1 VAPDPEQRD
10 PGRPDPGSPSAA
22 TTATETWFIRRGLP
36 HFVFRYASTRN
47 VLPRLVPLV
56 ALVFVLEVAVVAPNR
71 RYSALGSAAAVIGG
85 LAVLVGAWALANVAR
100 GRHALRLPHTIGPI
114 EVVVFVVG
122 PSVVPLAFGGQWRS
136 AIATGAI
143 NATLLCSVVLVTSY
157 GIVPMTRW
165 VVEQGVHQVRSVTG
179 VLVRALPLVFLI
191 VIVVFV
197 NTEAWQVASDL
208 HWPVLTIVCGLFLLV
223 GGVFAFIRVPGQ
235 IGEIEVDTWAER
247 FELAAD
253 SPAAPLL
260 DHLDQ
265 DAGVVPPLSR
275 REWRNVQLVVLVS
288 EGILVTV
295 VGLGMFA
302 FFVVL
307 GCFAITPAVIETW
320 IGRGPDVL
328 WSFRIFGEDLA
339 VTSELLKVCTFLA
352 AFSALQFT
360 VSLVSS
366 GDQQEEYLHQLRGE
380 LRDAFAVRAVYLVH
394 VLEGVRASEGTPTTI
409 SPT

>member
-1 VAPDPEQRD
+1 MSPDVAP
-10 PGRPDPGSPSAA
+10 S
-22 TTATETWFIRRGLP
+22 TKATEAWFIRRGLP

-47 VLPRLVPLV
+47 VLPRLIPLV

-71 RYSALGSAAAVIGG
+71 RYSTLGSVAAVLAG
-85 LAVLVGAWALANVAR
+85 LAVLVGAWALVNVLR
-100 GRHALRLPHTIGPI
+100 GRHALRLPHKIGPL

-136 AIATGAI
+136 AVVTGAI
-143 NATLLCSVVLVTSY
+143 NAALLGGVHIVTSY
-157 GIVPMTRW
+157 GLVPMTRW
-165 VVEQGVHQVRSVTG
+165 VVEQSVHQVRSVTG

-208 HWPVLTIVCGLFLLV
+208 HWPVLGLVCALLLLV
-223 GGVFAFIRVPGQ
+223 GVVFAFIRVPGQ
-235 IGEIEVDTWAER
+235 VGEIDVDTWAER
-247 FELAAD
+247 VELASD
-253 SPAAPLL
+253 SPAAPLIDDVERL
-260 DHLDQ
+260 DA
-265 DAGVVPPLSR
+265 DARAIPALSR
-275 REWRNVQLVVLVS
+275 WEWRNVQLVVIVS

-302 FFVVL
+302 FFVLL
-307 GCFAITPAVIETW
+307 GSLAITPSVIETW

-328 WSFRIFGEDLA
+328 WSFRLLGEDLA
-339 VTSELLKVCTFLA
+339 VTNELLKVCTFLA

-360 VSLVSS
+360 VSLVSN
-366 GDQQEEYLHQLRGE
+366 GDQQEEYLHQLRSE
-380 LRDAFAVRAVYLVH
+380 LRDAFAVRSVYLAY
-394 VLEGVRASEGTPTTI
+394 VLERVRASEGTPTTM

>member
-1 VAPDPEQRD
+1 MSDLTRAT
-10 PGRPDPGSPSAA
+10 AA
-22 TTATETWFIRRGLP
+22 TGAWFIRRGLP
-36 HFVFRYASTRN
+36 HFVFRYAASRN

-71 RYSALGSAAAVIGG
+71 RYSTLGSAAAVAGG
-85 LAVLVGAWALANVAR
+85 LAVLVGAWALVNVLR
-100 GRHALRLPHTIGPI
+100 GRHALRLPHEIGPL
-114 EVVVFVVG
+114 EVVIFVVG

-143 NATLLCSVVLVTSY
+143 NATLLAVVVLVTSY

-165 VVEQGVHQVRSVTG
+165 VLEQGVHQVRSVTG

-208 HWPVLTIVCGLFLLV
+208 HWPVLGIVCSLFLII
-223 GGVFAFIRVPGQ
+223 GAVFAFIRVPGQ

-247 FELAAD
+247 FELASD
-253 SPAAPLL
+253 SPAAPLV
-260 DHLDQ
+260 DHLVADERGA
-265 DAGVVPPLSR
+265 DPGEPPSLSR

-295 VGLGMFA
+295 VGIGMFA

-307 GCFAITPAVIETW
+307 GAFAITPGVIETW

-339 VTSELLKVCTFLA
+339 LTSELLKVCTFLA

-366 GDQQEEYLHQLRGE
+366 GDQQEEYLHQLRDE

-394 VLEGVRASEGTPTTI
+394 MIEGVRASEGTPTTI

>member
-1 VAPDPEQRD
+1 MSFEVEQ
-10 PGRPDPGSPSAA
+10 A
-22 TTATETWFIRRGLP
+22 TKDTEVWFIRRGLP
-36 HFVFRYASTRN
+36 HFVFRYAATRN

-71 RYSALGSAAAVIGG
+71 RYSAIGSAAAVVGG
-85 LAVLVGAWALANVAR
+85 LVVLLGFWALVNVTR
-100 GRHALRLPHTIGPI
+100 GRHALRLPHRIGPI
-114 EVVVFVVG
+114 EVVVFVLG
-122 PSVVPLAFGGQWRS
+122 PSLVPLAFGGQWRS
-136 AIATGAI
+136 AVVTGVI
-143 NATLLCSVVLVTSY
+143 NAMLLGVVVLVTSY

-165 VVEQGVHQVRSVTG
+165 VVEQGAHQVRSVSG

-208 HWPVLTIVCGLFLLV
+208 HWPVLGIVCGLFMLV
-223 GGVFAFIRVPGQ
+223 GAVFAFIRVPGQ
-235 IGEIEVDTWAER
+235 VGEIEADHWTER
-247 FELAAD
+247 RELASD

-260 DHLDQ
+260 DLLGKDP
-265 DAGVVPPLSR
+265 VEPPSLSR

-295 VGLGMFA
+295 VGFGMFA

-307 GCFAITPAVIETW
+307 GAFAITPSVIETW
-320 IGRGPDVL
+320 IGRAPDVL
-328 WSFRIFGEDLA
+328 WSFHVFGEDLA
-339 VTSELLKVCTFLA
+339 LTSELLKVCMFLA

-366 GDQQEEYLHQLRGE
+366 GDQQEEYLHQLRHE
-380 LRDAFAVRAVYLVH
+380 LRDALAVRAVYLLV
-394 VLEGVRASEGTPTTI
+394 VLERVRASEGTPTTI
-409 SPT
+409 SST

>member
-1 VAPDPEQRD
+1 MSPDL
-10 PGRPDPGSPSAA
+10 GPDDRSSLNDLGWA
-22 TTATETWFIRRGLP
+22 TTATEAWFIRRGLP
-36 HFVFRYASTRN
+36 HFVFQYAASRN

-71 RYSALGSAAAVIGG
+71 RYSTLGSAAAVVGG
-85 LAVLVGAWALANVAR
+85 LAVLVGFWALVNLLR
-100 GRHALRLPHTIGPI
+100 GRHALRLPHQIGPV
-114 EVVVFVVG
+114 EVVAFVLG

-143 NATLLCSVVLVTSY
+143 NATLLVAVVLVTSY

-208 HWPVLTIVCGLFLLV
+208 HWPVLGIVCGLFLIV
-223 GGVFAFIRVPGQ
+223 GAVFAFIRVPGQ
-235 IGEIEVDTWAER
+235 VGEIEADSWAER
-247 FELAAD
+247 RELASD
-253 SPAAPLL
+253 SPAAPML
-260 DHLDQ
+260 DVLGADP
-265 DAGVVPPLSR
+265 GEPPPLSR

-302 FFVVL
+302 FFVLL
-307 GCFAITPAVIETW
+307 GAFAITPSVIETW
-320 IGRGPDVL
+320 IGRAPDVL
-328 WSFRIFGEDLA
+328 WQFHLFDEDLA
-339 VTSELLKVCTFLA
+339 VTGELLKVCTFLA

-366 GDQQEEYLHQLRGE
+366 GDQQEEYLHQLRHE
-380 LRDAFAVRAVYLVH
+380 LRDALAVRAVYLTV
-394 VLEGVRASEGTPTTI
+394 VLRRVQASAGTPTTM

>member
-1 VAPDPEQRD
+1 MSPDRLP
-10 PGRPDPGSPSAA
+10 PDQVTADLAQA
-22 TTATETWFIRRGLP
+22 TRATEAWFIRRGLP
-36 HFVFRYASTRN
+36 HFVFRYAASRN
-47 VLPRLVPLV
+47 VLPRLVPLI

-71 RYSALGSAAAVIGG
+71 RYPVLGSIAAVIGG
-85 LAVLVGAWALANVAR
+85 LVALVGAWALVNVLR
-100 GRHALRLPHTIGPI
+100 GRHALRLPHEIRVV

-136 AIATGAI
+136 AVATGAI
-143 NATLLCSVVLVTSY
+143 NATLLALVHLVTSY

-165 VVEQGVHQVRSVTG
+165 VLEQSAHQFRSVTG

-208 HWPVLTIVCGLFLLV
+208 HWPVLAIVCVLFLMV
-223 GGVFAFIRVPGQ
+223 GFVFAFIRVPGQ
-235 IGEIEVDTWAER
+235 IGEIEVGSWAER
-247 FELAAD
+247 FELASD
-253 SPAAPLL
+253 SPAAPLVASMAR
-260 DHLDQ
+260 DDV
-265 DAGVVPPLSR
+265 GEPPALSR
-275 REWRNVQLVVLVS
+275 RERRNVRLVVLVS

-307 GCFAITPAVIETW
+307 GMFAITPGVIETW
-320 IGRGPDVL
+320 IGRPPDL
-328 WSFRIFGEDLA
+328 FWSFHLFGEDLA
-339 VTSELLKVCTFLA
+339 ITSELLKVCTFLA

-366 GDQQEEYLHQLRGE
+366 GDQQEDYLHQLRDE
-380 LRDAFAVRAVYLVH
+380 LRDAFAVRAVYLAH
-394 VLEGVRASEGTPTTI
+394 VLAGVRPSEDTPTTI
-409 SPT
+409 SLT

>member
-1 VAPDPEQRD
+1 MAPDPEQLD
-10 PGRPDPGSPSAA
+10 AA
-22 TTATETWFIRRGLP
+22 QATEATEAWFIRRGLP
-36 HFVFRYASTRN
+36 HFVFRYAATRN
-47 VLPRLVPLV
+47 VLPRLIPLV

-71 RYSALGSAAAVIGG
+71 RYSTLGSVAAVFVG
-85 LAVLVGAWALANVAR
+85 LAVLVGVWGLVNVLR
-100 GRHALRLPHTIGPI
+100 GRHALRLPAKIGPL

-122 PSVVPLAFGGQWRS
+122 PSAIPLAFGGQWRS
-136 AIATGAI
+136 AVATGAI
-143 NATLLCSVVLVTSY
+143 NAALLAGVHVVTSY
-157 GIVPMTRW
+157 GLVPMTRW
-165 VVEQGVHQVRSVTG
+165 VVEQSVHQVRSITG

-208 HWPVLTIVCGLFLLV
+208 HWPVLLIVCGLFLLV
-223 GGVFAFIRVPGQ
+223 GAVFAFIRVPGQ

-247 FELAAD
+247 VELASD
-253 SPAAPLL
+253 SPAGPLAVEVERL
-260 DHLDQ
+260 DER
-265 DAGVVPPLSR
+265 AREVPSLSR

-302 FFVVL
+302 FFVLL
-307 GCFAITPAVIETW
+307 GALAITPSVIETW

-328 WSFRIFGEDLA
+328 WTFRLFGEHLA
-339 VTSELLKVCTFLA
+339 LTSELLKVCTFLA

-366 GDQQEEYLHQLRGE
+366 GEQQEEYLHQLRGE
-380 LRDAFAVRAVYLVH
+380 LREAFAVRAVYLVH
-394 VLEGVRASEGTPTTI
+394 VLEGVRDAEDRPTTM